1 MSCPKAWLGIPVPV
15 IFLGGTYIYGGDRA
29 HVAEESYYVAEYCYC
44 VSSPPL
50 GQITVLPMAH
60 RKLGTEDIMGMRGN
74 GTKGPIG
81 VVLGEWSAGR

>member
-1 MSCPKAWLGIPVPV
+1 MSCPKAWLSQPV

-29 HVAEESYYVAEYCYC
+29 HVAEESYLMLQNNVT
-44 VSSPPL
+44 VSPLQL

-60 RKLGTEDIMGMRGN
+60 RKLGTEDIMGN
-74 GTKGPIG
+74 GMKGPIG